1 MIISN
6 PQISIAGRVLEEGE
20 TEKPISGAMV
30 EIIAMPDRFQE
41 ILSLKALQ
49 YGSQW
54 EKMSD
59 RPDRKITA
67 SDGYFYFVDLPQG
80 IYTLAASIPG
90 SRTQYGTKDFS
101 LTEDSS
107 KRIITAIDDIDLFPV
122 GIQGQV
128 IDSDSNEGIGL
139 AKIQVDKSTEFTLS
153 NFQGNYRLGV
163 EISTLQKNNKV
174 TLNVSATGYDEVSEE
189 VNIDLT
195 KVTEK
200 DFSLERQAN

>member
-1 MIISN
+1 MLNMIIYN

-30 EIIAMPDRFQE
+30 EIIAMPDKFQE

-49 YGSQW
+49 YGLQW

-90 SRTQYGTKDFS
+90 SRTQYGTKDF
-101 LTEDSS
+101 TVEEDSS
-107 KRIITAIDDIDLFPV
+107 NRIITVIDDIDLFPV

-128 IDSDSNEGIGL
+128 IDSISNEGIGL

-174 TLNVSATGYDEVSEE
+174 TLNVSATGYDEVSE
-189 VNIDLT
+189 VVDVDLT

-200 DFSLERQAN
+200 NLFL